1 MLMANDTDRAR
12 DALQHI
18 PPDLPRD
25 DWVKAGMAA
34 NAAGLDF
41 DAFNDWSAQAG
52 NYSAA
57 DARDVWRSIKPGK
70 GIGAGTLFKMA
81 AEHGWRM
88 SDRTARQVQGC
99 QHRSTTNP
107 SKPAPG
113 MSPASVWARCELATH
128 MHPYIKAKCGSPE
141 GLRVLPAGDALR
153 IAGES
158 MAGAL
163 VLPVTRPNG
172 ELASLQFVPLPEVQ
186 QSLKAQG
193 RPSKLN
199 LPGARLDGW
208 HVVGEMASGGV
219 VYLCEGIGQAW
230 ACWQA
235 TGRAAVVCFG
245 WGRVR
250 VVAEALLQQSSTAR
264 LVLVPDVGKEAEAA
278 KIAEALEALV
288 VNMPDGWPQNSD
300 VNDLAQREGVETL
313 AELLE
318 AAKQPE
324 TPPLPLGVVF
334 ADELPSDYTP
344 PDELVQGVLTAGAG
358 SMLYGD
364 SNSGKTFLCI
374 DMACAVARGVSWMGR
389 KTEQGLV
396 VYVAAESPASVRSRL
411 QAYQQQNGCRV
422 PHFAI
427 VQTPLD
433 LFTGDDDTEAL
444 IALVRQVEKRRG
456 QKVRLI
462 VGDTLARLSAGANEN
477 SGEDM
482 GLVVR
487 RFDRI
492 RNECA
497 AHFLLV
503 HHSGKAAAAGARGW
517 SGIRAA
523 MDTEIEVTDTL
534 AGRCAEVTKQR
545 DLSTKGERIGF
556 TLECVTIGQT
566 KWLDPA
572 TTCVVVPTDA
582 PVKEPKGKRMGEV
595 EGAVV
600 EFLATRK
607 MGVKKAEVVKHF
619 EGRYEKGPVY
629 RAMKA
634 LVNAAAIHDAAGLVC
649 IAGAAK

>member
-1 MLMANDTDRAR
+1 MAYTTEQAR
-12 DALQHI
+12 DALQTI
-18 PPDLPRD
+18 DPGCDRQT
-25 DWVKAGMAA
+25 WIKVMTSAK
-34 NAAGLDF
+34 AAGLDVG
-41 DAFNDWSAQAG
+41 DVTAWSAASG
-52 NYSAA
+52 NFKGE
-57 DARDVWRSIKPGK
+57 RDVMNAWRSINEQGAVQ
-70 GIGAGTLFKMA
+70 AGTLFHMA
-81 AEHGWRM
+81 RANGWKPQQDASRH
-88 SDRTARQVQGC
+88 THARAA
-99 QHRSTTNP
+99 TP
-107 SKPAPG
+107 ASKEQPRPTIRPG
-113 MSPASVWARCELATH
+113 MSAAEVWDSGTPAPAGH
-128 MHPYIKAKCGSPE
+128 GYIVRKGGRPD
-141 GLRVLPAGDALR
+141 GLRVCAGGLR
-153 IAGES
+153 IGGHD

-163 VLPVTRPNG
+163 LVPARNLAG
-172 ELASLQFVPLPEVQ
+172 ELVSLQCIPANGP
-186 QSLKAQG
+186 KM
-193 RPSKLN
+193 N
-199 LPGARLDGW
+199 LPGHPMRGVF
-208 HVVGEMASGGV
+208 VVGDIEPQGRAYV
-219 VYLCEGIGQAW
+219 VEGIGQAW
-230 ACWQA
+230 ACWKA

-245 WGRVR
+245 WGRV
-250 VVAEALLQQSSTAR
+250 SSVTREMSSAHPDIL
-264 LVLVPDVGKEAEAA
+264 LVLVPDAGKEAEAA
-278 KIAEALEALV
+278 KIAEALGALV
-288 VNMPDGWPQNSD
+288 VNMPEGWPQNSD
-300 VNDLAQREGVETL
+300 VNDLAQRDGCEVL

-318 AAKQPE
+318 AAKPPE
-324 TPPLPLGVVF
+324 PTPLPLGVVF
-334 ADELPSDYTP
+334 ADELPNNYTP

-374 DMACAVARGVSWMGR
+374 DMACAVARGVPWMGR

-411 QAYQQQNGCRV
+411 QAYQQHHGCRV

-427 VQTPLD
+427 VQAPLD

-444 IALVRQVEKRRG
+444 IALVGQVEKRRG

-523 MDTEIEVTDTL
+523 MDTEIEVTDALT
-534 AGRCAEVTKQR
+534 GRCAEVTKQR

-556 TLECVTIGQT
+556 TLERVIIGQT

-582 PVKEPKGKRMGEV
+582 PVKHAKGKRMGPV
-595 EGAVV
+595 EGAVL
-600 EFLATRK
+600 EFLRAR
-607 MGVKKAEVVKHF
+607 GVGIKRGEVVKHF
-619 EGRYEKGPVY
+619 AEQYPRTSIY
-629 RAMKA
+629 RAMDA
-634 LVNAAAIHDAAGLVC
+634 LGESGMVNIAQESRMVC
-649 IAGAAK
+649 IADAAK